1 MNVTMSLD
9 QKTHFP
15 VMLKEV
21 LSIISPKQGG
31 IYIDCTFG
39 GGGYSEAILKH
50 LNTKVIAL
58 DRDSSTIN
66 RAENLKKQFPDR
78 FNYFNTKFS
87 DLEKVIKPNEKP
99 NAIIF
104 DLGISSFQLQD
115 PKRGFSFKSKKSIN
129 MEMGLNES
137 SVYDAVNNLGKIEL
151 ANIIKMLGD
160 EKDAKK
166 IANNIVSYRKKKPI
180 NTSDELSLIISK
192 AKRNYGN
199 KKNPAT
205 KTFQAL
211 RIFVNKELTE
221 LVLGLIAA
229 TKILSEGGSLII
241 VSFHSLEDKIVKF
254 FFNEY
259 SNNKKNPSRYLPP
272 NEKNLSLFETI
283 SKKPLTPDEN
293 EIRKNS
299 RSKSAK
305 LRFAVRNKNSFF
317 EPIEFKKKF
326 ESYLNLEEMK
336 L

>member
-1 MNVTMSLD
+1 MNVTISLD

-15 VMLKEV
+15 VMLKQV

-66 RAENLKKQFPDR
+66 RAENLKKQFPNR

-241 VSFHSLEDKIVKF
+241 VSFHSLEDKIVKY
-254 FFNEY
+254 FFNLY
-259 SNNKKNPSRYLPP
+259 SNLKRNPSRYLPFAS
-272 NEKNLSLFETI
+272 NNSNLFTVKN
-283 SKKPLTPDEN
+283 KKPLIPERK
-293 EIRKNS
+293 EIIFNNAS
-299 RSKSAK
+299 RSAK
-305 LRFAVRNKNSFF
+305 LRFAIRNKNKFF
-317 EPIEFKKKF
+317 SPKEFVKKF
-326 ESYLNLEEMK
+326 EKYSKIEGLNL
-336 L
+336 